1 MVTRCRQ
8 LWPQG
13 KRRPG
18 VIAVLLGVVAASTEA
33 AEEIADVEETVVVAV
48 SAVAE
53 AVEEIEVAAVEAA
66 A

>member
-1 MVTRCRQ
+1 
-8 LWPQG
+8 
-13 KRRPG
+13 

-53 AVEEIEVAAVEAA
+53 AVEEIEEAAVEAA